1 MGTTM
6 PTATPRNLDE
16 HAAASL
22 ERLASATAP
31 WLIGVRHHSP
41 ALAAAIPELLASYQP
56 TVILLELP
64 TDLQDLLPWLSDPA
78 TQAPVALAAA
88 PLVGEGVSFYPFA
101 DFSPELAA
109 VRWARAANVPVIAID
124 RAVGA
129 PLPPRVREAATDDAH
144 EAADGGRA
152 SVDIEELWDR
162 LVEGHAPSRATNAA
176 EAIRR
181 GALLFGWMTRNLDPR
196 VPTRDLLR
204 EAEMRR
210 HVQDA
215 LKVPGARPV
224 AIVGSFH
231 AEALLAAEVETE
243 LAPAPAPVRA
253 SIVPYDFALFDSR
266 SGYPAGIRD
275 PALVQA
281 LYEQLVAK
289 SSLEP
294 VLAGFLVAIA
304 REVRQAGHVASFAD
318 VREAA
323 RIANELSALR
333 NLPAPGRRELL
344 EAIESAM
351 LQGETLGR
359 GRVVAK
365 ALEAV
370 LVGQRRGRLP
380 PGAPRSGLAT
390 HVDAVFEE
398 LRLPGLHSTPK
409 SGTSKKPD
417 EITLDPLRSPL
428 DAKRAI
434 AIARLAVCGIPYAE
448 RRHNAV
454 QGARGTLPTLT
465 KRYRLQFTPE
475 TAARIELASLFG
487 ITLAQ
492 AAEGELRAAL
502 RRATGSAEAASHAP
516 AHALVANDAM
526 TVGTWLELAEQAAEA
541 ALPALVDELFARLNG
556 ELIPS
561 ASFAELVALL
571 AFVGRIVEGHIVGLS
586 TTDAK
591 PQTDFPAAQEALL
604 AAALAALSGVE
615 GSTQDSDVQ
624 AFAEVVALYTDR
636 EEGRP
641 VPLLLT
647 DAIRRF
653 AEQGSPLLRG
663 AALAAQ
669 ALLDETARSEFSNIF
684 VSFFQFGTDDANGAQ
699 ERSGRIRG
707 ALVLGG
713 PRFEGDPAFTDAVLA
728 GIDSLEEAAFLHKL
742 PSLRRGFDVLS
753 AAGRQRMLDALG
765 EGAGL
770 LTIAADPSLLAFGA
784 EADAAGSA
792 AVVALGLGGLETS
805 TALGPVGAKDAV
817 KTGASDKEGRRLT
830 LADRLR
836 LLLGREAER
845 LSGAAA
851 PFGRALDELYGQGH
865 GEGSREGG
873 GAGRGA
879 PFPTAREWA
888 DELTTLFGDRVREE
902 VLGAAAEAG
911 YGAAATALDPETVQ
925 PSVALLEQLLALR
938 GGLGEKDL
946 AHLRKL
952 IEKIVSALARELATR
967 IRPALSGL
975 ATPRPS
981 RRARGPLDLRRTI
994 RENLGTAR
1002 PRSARAED
1010 GYALTPKDFFFKT
1023 RAKKSV
1029 DWQVVLLVDVSGSM
1043 EPSTIY
1049 AALVA
1054 SILAKIPALSTK
1066 FITFSDGVVDLS
1078 EHVDDPL
1085 ELLLG
1090 IRIGGGTNIGGAIR
1104 FARTLARVPSRTL
1117 LVCVSDFEE
1126 GASVSTLIAEVRDV
1140 VGSGITALGLA
1151 ALDDRGAPRFHRGIA
1166 ERVAGAGMPI
1176 AALSP
1181 EELAG
1186 WIGERVR
1193 GR

>member
-6 PTATPRNLDE
+6 PTANPRNLDE

-22 ERLASATAP
+22 ERLASASAP

-64 TDLQDLLPWLSDPA
+64 TDLQELLPWLSDPA

-129 PLPPRVREAATDDAH
+129 PLPPRVREAGSDEAGA
-144 EAADGGRA
+144 AADAGRA

-162 LVEGHAPSRATNAA
+162 LVEGHAPSRAPNAA

-181 GALLFGWMTRNLDPR
+181 GALLFGWMTRNLDPH

-204 EAEMRR
+204 EVEMRR
-210 HVQDA
+210 HVQNA

-231 AEALLAAEVETE
+231 AEALLAGETDTDT
-243 LAPAPAPVRA
+243 APPAPVRA

-323 RIANELSALR
+323 RIANELSTLR

-390 HVDAVFEE
+390 HVDALFEE

-434 AIARLAVCGIPYAE
+434 AIARLTVCGIPYAE

-465 KRYRLQFTPE
+465 KRYRLKFTPE
-475 TAARIELASLFG
+475 TAARLELASLFG

-502 RRATGSAEAASHAP
+502 RRATGSAETASHAP

-571 AFVGRIVEGHIVGLS
+571 AFVGRIVEEHIVGLATS
-586 TTDAK
+586 ETK

-604 AAALAALSGVE
+604 AAALAALAGVE
-615 GSTQDSDVQ
+615 GSTQDGDVQ

-653 AEQGSPLLRG
+653 SEQGSPLLRG
-663 AALAAQ
+663 AALAAH
-669 ALLDETARSEFSNIF
+669 ALLDEGARAEFSNIF

-728 GIDSLEEAAFLHKL
+728 GIDSLEESAFLRKL

-792 AVVALGLGGLETS
+792 AVVALCLGGLETR
-805 TALGPVGAKDAV
+805 TALAPTGAKKTV
-817 KTGASDKEGRRLT
+817 KTGISEADGRRLT

-865 GEGSREGG
+865 GEGSRDGG

-952 IEKIVSALARELATR
+952 IEKIVSSLARELATR

-1090 IRIGGGTNIGGAIR
+1090 IGGGTNIGGAIR

-1126 GASVSTLIAEVRDV
+1126 GASVPTLIAEVRDV

>member
-1 MGTTM
+1 
-6 PTATPRNLDE
+6 
-16 HAAASL
+16 
-22 ERLASATAP
+22 
-31 WLIGVRHHSP
+31 
-41 ALAAAIPELLASYQP
+41 
-56 TVILLELP
+56 
-64 TDLQDLLPWLSDPA
+64 
-78 TQAPVALAAA
+78 
-88 PLVGEGVSFYPFA
+88 
-101 DFSPELAA
+101 
-109 VRWARAANVPVIAID
+109 
-124 RAVGA
+124 
-129 PLPPRVREAATDDAH
+129 
-144 EAADGGRA
+144 
-152 SVDIEELWDR
+152 
-162 LVEGHAPSRATNAA
+162 
-176 EAIRR
+176 
-181 GALLFGWMTRNLDPR
+181 
-196 VPTRDLLR
+196 
-204 EAEMRR
+204 
-210 HVQDA
+210 
-215 LKVPGARPV
+215 
-224 AIVGSFH
+224 
-231 AEALLAAEVETE
+231 
-243 LAPAPAPVRA
+243 
-253 SIVPYDFALFDSR
+253 
-266 SGYPAGIRD
+266 
-275 PALVQA
+275 
-281 LYEQLVAK
+281 
-289 SSLEP
+289 
-294 VLAGFLVAIA
+294 
-304 REVRQAGHVASFAD
+304 
-318 VREAA
+318 
-323 RIANELSALR
+323 
-333 NLPAPGRRELL
+333 
-344 EAIESAM
+344 
-351 LQGETLGR
+351 
-359 GRVVAK
+359 
-365 ALEAV
+365 
-370 LVGQRRGRLP
+370 
-380 PGAPRSGLAT
+380 
-390 HVDAVFEE
+390 
-398 LRLPGLHSTPK
+398 
-409 SGTSKKPD
+409 
-417 EITLDPLRSPL
+417 
-428 DAKRAI
+428 
-434 AIARLAVCGIPYAE
+434 
-448 RRHNAV
+448 
-454 QGARGTLPTLT
+454 
-465 KRYRLQFTPE
+465 
-475 TAARIELASLFG
+475 
-487 ITLAQ
+487 
-492 AAEGELRAAL
+492 
-502 RRATGSAEAASHAP
+502 
-516 AHALVANDAM
+516 M

-571 AFVGRIVEGHIVGLS
+571 AFVGRIVEGHIVGLA

-591 PQTDFPAAQEALL
+591 PQTDFSAAQEALL

-653 AEQGSPLLRG
+653 SEQGSPLLRG
-663 AALAAQ
+663 AALAAH
-669 ALLDETARSEFSNIF
+669 ALLDETARPEFSNIF
-684 VSFFQFGTDDANGAQ
+684 VSFFEFGTDDANGAQ

-728 GIDSLEEAAFLHKL
+728 GIDSLEESAFLRKL

-805 TALGPVGAKDAV
+805 TAIAPTGAKQTV
-817 KTGASDKEGRRLT
+817 KTGFSDTDGRRLT

-845 LSGAAA
+845 LSCAAA

-1002 PRSARAED
+1002 PRSAHAED

-1126 GASVSTLIAEVRDV
+1126 GASVPTLIAEVRDV